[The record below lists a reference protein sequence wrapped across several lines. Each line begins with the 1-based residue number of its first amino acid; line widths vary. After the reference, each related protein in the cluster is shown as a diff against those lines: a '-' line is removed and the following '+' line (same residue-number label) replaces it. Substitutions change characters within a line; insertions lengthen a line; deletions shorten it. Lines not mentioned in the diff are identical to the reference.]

1 MGTKTEKNADPIFI
15 GVLLTLFAA
24 LLCIAFILFVL
35 SYSSNIVLYR
45 LILNIII
52 ILTIMGS
59 LYIIINTISFTRL
72 LKGKKLSKGAK
83 TMADKSLKLLY
94 PQVLFLAQLL
104 RLRKD
109 RVRRVFSEIN
119 NRLVLSYDIV
129 VKPEEILLLL
139 PHCLQNSS
147 CVHKITNR
155 IENCKRCGKC
165 SIDSIIDIQE
175 EFNIKVHV
183 ATGGTLARK
192 IVKEVKPK
200 LIIAVACERD
210 LSSGIMDIQN
220 IPVMGVLLERPE
232 GPCVNTKVDLS
243 KVREAIKLFIEED
256 ESLCSSIH
264 PSMDLDQG

>member
-1 MGTKTEKNADPIFI
+1 MEKKADPIFI
-15 GVLLTLFAA
+15 GVLVILFAA
-24 LLCIAFILFVL
+24 LLSIAFILFVL

-45 LILNIII
+45 LILNIIL
-52 ILTIMGS
+52 ILTIVGS
-59 LYIIINTISFTRL
+59 FYIIINTILFTRL
-72 LKGKKLSKGAK
+72 LKGKKLSKRSK
-83 TMADKSLKLLY
+83 EMAGKALKLLY

-104 RLRKD
+104 KFKKD

-119 NRLVLSYDIV
+119 NKLILSYDIV

-139 PHCLQNSS
+139 PHCLQNSN

-155 IENCKRCGKC
+155 IENCKKCGKC
-165 SIDSIIDIQE
+165 SIDSIIDIQR

-192 IVKEVKPK
+192 IVREVKPK

-210 LSSGIMDIQN
+210 LSSGILDIQN

-232 GPCVNTKVDLS
+232 GPCVNTRVDLS
-243 KVREAIKLFIEED
+243 KVREAIKLFIKED
-256 ESLCSSIH
+256 ENLCSFIH
-264 PSMDLDQG
+264 PSTDSDRV